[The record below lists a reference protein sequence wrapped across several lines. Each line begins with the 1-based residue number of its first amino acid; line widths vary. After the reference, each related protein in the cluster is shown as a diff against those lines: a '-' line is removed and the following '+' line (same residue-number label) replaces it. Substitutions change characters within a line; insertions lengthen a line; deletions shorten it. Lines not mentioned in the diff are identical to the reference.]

1 MKYEWQLYLVTDS
14 LTAIIDVVDPECISD
29 GSGRITISQNGRN
42 IAASTP
48 PSESS
53 TPKVKRKR
61 RWRRF
66 GTSQPSTLVSKKPTV
81 SQSYS
86 TISRGQECKNP
97 WFPDMRPT
105 AGTFPT
111 SGFQTS
117 PGFGSHLGSGSSGS
131 PPPTVGMTDTTSG
144 QGTSKSMRPT
154 VATIPITIPASECRQ
169 SVKCGVYDGK
179 GTPTNVARNSSIIIL
194 RAVNLPERKTTTG
207 VRGQNLV
214 LLERFLEGG
223 YRFKLNLHVSCS
235 GREGSASI
243 FFETLKNRG
252 RGACSVSPKMGVEL
266 ETVFQ
271 LSCTGW
277 ESAVSSLSELNIF
290 IPVEPLRYIDL
301 VFELSKE
308 IIWHCN
314 PETMEE
320 PSFRSVKSFVCLLV
334 QWSFC
339 LYSNLGWKVSR

>member
-14 LTAIIDVVDPECISD
+14 LTTIIDVVDPECISD
-29 GSGRITISQNGRN
+29 GSGRIIISQNGTN

-53 TPKVKRKR
+53 TPKVKRK
-61 RWRRF
+61 WHWLRF
-66 GTSQPSTLVSKKPTV
+66 GTPQPSTLVSKKPSV

-111 SGFQTS
+111 SGFRTN
-117 PGFGSHLGSGSSGS
+117 PVFGSHSGSGSSGS
-131 PPPTVGMTDTTSG
+131 PPPTVGKTDNTSG
-144 QGTSKSMRPT
+144 QGTNTSMPPT
-154 VATIPITIPASECRQ
+154 VTTIPITISTPTC
-169 SVKCGVYDGK
+169 SVNCGVK
-179 GTPTNVARNSSIIIL
+179 ESTETPTNVARNSSIIIL
-194 RAVNLPERKTTTG
+194 RLVNLPERKTTTG

-290 IPVEPLRYIDL
+290 IPVEPLR
-301 VFELSKE
+301 
-308 IIWHCN
+308 
-314 PETMEE
+314 
-320 PSFRSVKSFVCLLV
+320 
-334 QWSFC
+334 
-339 LYSNLGWKVSR
+339 

>member
-14 LTAIIDVVDPECISD
+14 LTTIIDVVDPECISD
-29 GSGRITISQNGRN
+29 GSGRIIISQNGTN

-53 TPKVKRKR
+53 TPKVKRK
-61 RWRRF
+61 WHWLRF
-66 GTSQPSTLVSKKPTV
+66 GTPQPSTLVSKKPSV

-105 AGTFPT
+105 AGTRP
-111 SGFQTS
+111 
-117 PGFGSHLGSGSSGS
+117 GSGSSGS
-131 PPPTVGMTDTTSG
+131 LSPTVGKTNTTSG
-144 QGTSKSMRPT
+144 QGTNTSMPPT
-154 VATIPITIPASECRQ
+154 VTTIPITIPASECRQ

-290 IPVEPLRYIDL
+290 IPVEPLR
-301 VFELSKE
+301 
-308 IIWHCN
+308 
-314 PETMEE
+314 
-320 PSFRSVKSFVCLLV
+320 
-334 QWSFC
+334 
-339 LYSNLGWKVSR
+339 

>member
-1 MKYEWQLYLVTDS
+1 MPFPNRLSVQCPQCVHGTVNPSEPLVVTGACHTCANTTGMKYEWQLYLVTDS

-61 RWRRF
+61 RWLRF
-66 GTSQPSTLVSKKPTV
+66 GTTQPSTLVSKKPSV

-111 SGFQTS
+111 SGFRTNS
-117 PGFGSHLGSGSSGS
+117 GFGSRK
-131 PPPTVGMTDTTSG
+131 TDTTSG
-144 QGTSKSMRPT
+144 QGTSTSMPPT
-154 VATIPITIPASECRQ
+154 VTTIPITITTPTCI
-169 SVKCGVYDGK
+169 VNCGVKDGK

-194 RAVNLPERKTTTG
+194 RLVNLPERKTTTG

-290 IPVEPLRYIDL
+290 IPVEPLR
-301 VFELSKE
+301 
-308 IIWHCN
+308 
-314 PETMEE
+314 
-320 PSFRSVKSFVCLLV
+320 
-334 QWSFC
+334 
-339 LYSNLGWKVSR
+339 